1 MLIASVQRVAE
12 LMDAKDIDAS
22 PILAAGEM
30 KHLYEYGQPEGGGEG
45 EQDAS

>member
-30 KHLYEYGQPEGGGEG
+30 KHLYEYDQSKAEPDGDD
-45 EQDAS
+45 DAS